1 MNQDSPLLVANGLTK
16 RYSTPDGELLILDRV
31 ELNLSAGAALAVTG
45 PSGAGKSTLLYVVGT
60 LESPSSGTVQIMGQ
74 ATQQLSAAELALFRN
89 ERIGFIFQDH
99 HLLPQ
104 CTVLE
109 NVLIP
114 TLARAASD
122 ADAHQRA
129 EALLERVG
137 LSQRQHHL
145 PSRISGG
152 ERQRVAVCRALIN
165 GPSLLLADEPTGN
178 LDRQTAQSV
187 GDLLLEMSREH
198 NAALICV
205 THSQEL
211 AERFS
216 DHRELRDGRFE
227 QPTLPAGSQ

>member
-1 MNQDSPLLVANGLTK
+1 MNQDIPALVATGLTK
-16 RYSTPDGELLILDRV
+16 RYATADGELLILDC
-31 ELNLSAGAALAVTG
+31 LDLSLSAGETLAVTG
-45 PSGAGKSTLLYVVGT
+45 PSGAGKSTLLYVLGT
-60 LESPSSGTVQIMGQ
+60 LEASTAGTVHIMGH
-74 ATQQLSAAELALFRN
+74 ATQQLDAAALAAFRN
-89 ERIGFIFQDH
+89 ERIGFVFQDH

-114 TLARAASD
+114 SLARHAPD
-122 ADAHQRA
+122 ADARPRA

-137 LSQRQHHL
+137 LADRRNHL

-178 LDRQTAQSV
+178 LDRHTAQAV

-198 NAALICV
+198 TAVLICV
-205 THSQEL
+205 THSQRL
-211 AERFS
+211 ADRFA

-227 QPTLPAGSQ
+227 RPVQASG